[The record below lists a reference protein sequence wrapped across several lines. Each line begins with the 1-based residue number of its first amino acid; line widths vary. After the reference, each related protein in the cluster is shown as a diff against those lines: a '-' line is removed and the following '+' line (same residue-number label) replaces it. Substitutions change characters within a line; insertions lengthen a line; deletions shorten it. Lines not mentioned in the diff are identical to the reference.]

1 MEVEHGG
8 GGTPT
13 VVRTDPGLMAE
24 TAMRLLD
31 IRLVAE
37 DRYRAIVA
45 QIEVADPAYGD
56 LADSLPDAHRRALAA
71 ATTALEALGE
81 AVEADVDRLLRV
93 AFTQREADLAA
104 ADRSTAAARPSA
116 PRTAPPAVTGPV
128 GPVVRGR

>member
-1 MEVEHGG
+1 MDVEHGG

-13 VVRTDPGLMAE
+13 VVRADPALMAE
-24 TAMRLLD
+24 TATLLLD
-31 IRLVAE
+31 IRLAAD
-37 DRYRAIVA
+37 DRCRAIVA

-56 LADSLPDAHRRALAA
+56 LAESLPDAHRRALAA

-104 ADRSTAAARPSA
+104 ADRTTAAGRPST
-116 PRTAPPAVTGPV
+116 PQTAPPTVTGLV